1 MKRLLKKIKL
11 AARHRYRQAAF
22 RLLRNLK
29 RFPEDEALLIFAD
42 PRGGSTWITEL
53 ICELPRTALLWE
65 PINPELVPAF
75 RALNFTGPGR
85 RQYIPPDDSWPEAR
99 RVFSQLLEGKIT
111 NSFLGQKI
119 TPSKYLK
126 SDQIIIKFVKGS
138 AILPWL
144 TKKFDFKYEPIY
156 FIRHPFATVSSQLR
170 HGAWDY
176 EYNGFSIPDCAYA
189 EIYRRHESFLSTLKT
204 KEEELTALW
213 AISNKFALKNERNN
227 DDWMTIT
234 YEKMLTSPKSTLD
247 KISKRWEKEIPKSA
261 YEKVRIPSNTSKN
274 SDKKKPENQIIK
286 WKKNLR
292 NSQIERMNRV
302 ISYFGIKKYGKSEFP
317 KEKK

>member
-1 MKRLLKKIKL
+1 
-11 AARHRYRQAAF
+11 
-22 RLLRNLK
+22 LK

-99 RVFSQLLEGKIT
+99 RVFSQLLEGKIM
-111 NSFLGQKI
+111 NAFLGQKI

-144 TKKFDFKYEPIY
+144 TKKFDLKYEPIY

-170 HGAWDY
+170 HGAWGY
-176 EYNGFSIPDCAYA
+176 EYNGFSIPDCAHA
-189 EIYRRHESFLSTLKT
+189 EIYHRHEEFLSTLNT
-204 KEEELTALW
+204 KEEELVALW
-213 AISNKFALKNERNN
+213 AISNKVPLKSERNN
-227 DDWMTIT
+227 NDWITVT
-234 YEKMLTSPKSTLD
+234 YENTLMKPKATLD
-247 KISKRWEKEIPKSA
+247 RISNRWNKKIPKSSHK
-261 YEKVRIPSNTSKN
+261 KVRKPSITSKETGKIYK
-274 SDKKKPENQIIK
+274 SELQIGK
-286 WKKNLR
+286 WRRNLEKE
-292 NSQIERMNRV
+292 QIERMNRV
-302 ISYFGIKKYGKSEFP
+302 LNYFGIKEYNERLMPKKEFGGIS
-317 KEKK
+317 KNEG